1 MWENSV
7 VLENHPDIAFAG
19 FHIIDFCI
27 IEVKFSIFD
36 TVETCNHMKKGRF
49 PTS

>member
-7 VLENHPDIAFAG
+7 VLENHSDIAFAR

-27 IEVKFSIFD
+27 IEVQFSAFD
-36 TVETCNHMKKGRF
+36 TVEACNHAKKSRF
-49 PTS
+49 PTP

>member
-19 FHIIDFCI
+19 FYIIDFCI

-36 TVETCNHMKKGRF
+36 TVETCNHTKKGRF